1 VHGCLPLSGGAFC
14 CPLTLLCPIG
24 TCIPCCAGCFAVP
37 LEILHV
43 VMHAASGVHGAS
55 SAILIMIVDPLG
67 HSAII
72 LLETDFI

>member
-1 VHGCLPLSGGAFC
+1 MSS
-14 CPLTLLCPIG
+14 
-24 TCIPCCAGCFAVP
+24 IPCCAGCFAFP

-67 HSAII
+67 HSAIL